1 MNTTR
6 ESHHDLS
13 LVGCGGFSWAKEMSC
28 CSEVTTV
35 FCGEVS
41 SKMTEIKRKKD
52 GYLWNRQSIRKV
64 DFEDRGA
71 YLETGSIHRG

>member
-1 MNTTR
+1 
-6 ESHHDLS
+6 
-13 LVGCGGFSWAKEMSC
+13 
-28 CSEVTTV
+28 
-35 FCGEVS
+35 
-41 SKMTEIKRKKD
+41 MTEIKRKKD